1 MIRKKKNIAVVIFSR
16 ANYARIKSVLLELK
30 KSRKINLQ
38 IIIGASAVLDKY
50 GNIEPILKKDKL
62 KVSAKTYS
70 IIEGETPSTMAK
82 SAGLGIIELSNIFLN
97 LKPDIVV
104 TIADRFETIATA
116 IAGSYMNIPVA
127 HTQGGEVTGSI
138 DESVRHAVTK
148 FSHIHFPATRN
159 SYKRII
165 KLGEEKKNVHY
176 VGCPSIDLIN
186 KKQLKLDKNF
196 FKNWK
201 VPLGFSIDFK
211 EKYLVVLQHPVTTE
225 YRLEGNRINNI
236 LEVIKELNIQTIWM
250 WPNVDAG
257 SDIVSKTIRIF
268 KEKNPQSKISF
279 VKNLPPE
286 EFLKLI
292 KNSECFIGNSSSAVR
307 EGSFIGIPAVSI
319 GNRQLVREH
328 GNNIVFCGYNKV
340 SIKQNILKQIKKK
353 NRIKGTN
360 LFGNGNSGKKIAKIL
375 EVAKVKIQ
383 KKITY

>member
-1 MIRKKKNIAVVIFSR
+1 MQNKKNVAVVIFSR

-30 KSRKINLQ
+30 KRKKVNLQ

-50 GNIEPILKKDKL
+50 GNLEPILKRDKL
-62 KVSAKTYS
+62 KITAKSYN
-70 IIEGETPSTMAK
+70 IIEGETPVTMAK
-82 SAGLGIIELSNIFLN
+82 SAGLGIIELTNIFMN

-148 FSHIHFPATRN
+148 FSHIHFPATKK
-159 SYKRII
+159 SYNRII
-165 KLGEEKKNVHY
+165 KLGELKKNVHY
-176 VGCPSIDLIN
+176 VGCPSIDLIDQ
-186 KKQLKLDKNF
+186 KKLKLDGKF

-201 VPLGFSIDFK
+201 LPVGFNINFK

-225 YRLEGNRINNI
+225 YHLEKNRTNSI
-236 LEVIKELNIQTIWM
+236 LEAINELKIQTVWL

-268 KEKNPQSKISF
+268 KEKNPKSKISF

-292 KNSECFIGNSSSAVR
+292 NNSECFIGNSSSAVR

-328 GNNIVFCGYNKV
+328 GNNIVFCGYKKS
-340 SIKQNILKQIKKK
+340 SIKKKILLQIKKK
-353 NRIKGTN
+353 NRIKRSK
-360 LFGNGNSGKKIAKIL
+360 LFGDGNAGKKIAKIL
-375 EVAKVKIQ
+375 ESTKVKIQ
-383 KKITY
+383 KKISY